1 MQVRTQ
7 FSVFVVNKPGVL
19 AGITGMLAEA
29 GVNLEA
35 LSLADSGEGGVL
47 RCVCDNVEPARK
59 VLAQHHDRWTET
71 EVLVLEMTHRPGGFA
86 GIAKKLGDAHV
97 NISYAYATAST
108 QAGTTI
114 AVFKVADMNK
124 AKEVLGGG

>member
-1 MQVRTQ
+1 MQARTQ
-7 FSVFVVNKPGVL
+7 FSIFVVNKPGVL
-19 AGITGMLAEA
+19 AGITGMLADA

-47 RCVCDNVEPARK
+47 RCVCDDAEAARK
-59 VLAQHHDRWTET
+59 VLTKNHDRWTET
-71 EVLVLEMTHRPGGFA
+71 EVLILEMANRPGGFA
-86 GIAKKLGDAHV
+86 AIAKKLGDARV
-97 NISYAYATAST
+97 NISYAYATASK

-124 AKEVLGGG
+124 ARQILVES

>member
-7 FSVFVVNKPGVL
+7 FSIFVVNRPGVL
-19 AGITGMLAEA
+19 AGVTGMLADA

-47 RCVCDNVEPARK
+47 RCICDNVEKARK
-59 VLAQHHDRWTET
+59 VLEEKHDRWTET
-71 EVLVLEMTHRPGGFA
+71 EVLVVEMPNRPGGFA
-86 GIAKKLGDAHV
+86 ALAKMLGDANV
-97 NISYAYATAST
+97 NISYAYATASAE
-108 QAGTTI
+108 AGTTI

-124 AKEVLGGG
+124 AREILAGA